1 MIPDKSISMFYKLIY
16 FPKVDVD
23 TETNAEEDEVG
34 ELALWTSDARVIELH
49 KGSEG
54 LGFSILDYLV
64 LSNLYTF
71 LTMDKKY
78 NNYIFFE
85 NKF

>member
-1 MIPDKSISMFYKLIY
+1 MIPDKSISLFYKSIY

-71 LTMDKKY
+71 L
-78 NNYIFFE
+78 NNGQKIQQLHFL
-85 NKF
+85 